1 MADIE
6 LPAIYIPNTFLE
18 VVTSVTGGI
27 VEELP
32 SSTPSSVVSVE
43 SVDEAV
49 VNS

>member
-18 VVTSVTGGI
+18 DVTSVTGI

-32 SSTPSSVVSVE
+32 SSTPSSVVYVE